1 MNYRIINGELEILPQ
16 TATPPAL
23 SWSSL
28 SPAQR
33 KYARQLWLDE
43 GWSKREAIQLAFYDG
58 GAQ

>member
-1 MNYRIINGELEILPQ
+1 MTELPETKI
-16 TATPPAL
+16 PPPT
-23 SWSSL
+23 WSTL